1 MHSTDRGRTDNRL
14 VPGGIPVSLRFVSLV
29 LCTLAVGAAS
39 ASAGER
45 SVAGISPG
53 LVHRGQRTT
62 IVVSTTKPLV
72 SCAARLRYSDGH
84 VQTTPRRKAN
94 HIRRVS
100 FTIRIPLTAATGAG
114 SWRVTCGTAVRTGSF
129 IVAAVKSTLGVDQP
143 KVVVDR
149 QGFTQ
154 RPARFGTGS
163 TLSYGL
169 ILHDTSATEDA
180 QNVYVIVN
188 MVAADGELIG
198 SKSQTVALV
207 PAGGTYALGDS
218 MNLRTQVAATR
229 LEITVRVGAHTPK
242 QAYTMPEFANVR
254 ILPSDS
260 DPGWV
265 SEVDAE
271 IVNVNT
277 TKTLAS
283 ANVSLVVVD
292 AAGNPL
298 GGGRSFSFA
307 SLPAGTRFVFTAQ
320 SGFSSIPLDRAA
332 AVLIS
337 SEPRYTNPS

>member
-1 MHSTDRGRTDNRL
+1 M
-14 VPGGIPVSLRFVSLV
+14 PLRFVSLV
-29 LCTLAVGAAS
+29 LCALAAGAAS

-45 SVAGISPG
+45 TVTGISPS

-62 IVVSTTKPLV
+62 IVVSTLKPGV
-72 SCAARLRYSDGH
+72 SCVARLRYADGH
-84 VQTTPRRKAN
+84 VQTTPRRRSTSAR
-94 HIRRVS
+94 HVS
-100 FTIRIPLTAATGAG
+100 FTVRIPLTAATGAG
-114 SWRVTCGTAVRTGSF
+114 SWHVTCGKALRAGSF
-129 IVAAVKSTLGVDQP
+129 IVAAVTSTVGAEAP

-149 QGFTQ
+149 EGFTQ
-154 RPARFGTGS
+154 RSAATGTGS
-163 TLSYGL
+163 LLSYGL
-169 ILHDTSATEDA
+169 ILHDTSASEDA

-198 SKSQTVALV
+198 SKSETVALV

-229 LEITVRVGAHTPK
+229 LEITVRVGAHAPK
-242 QAYTMPEFANVR
+242 QAHTMPEFANVR
-254 ILPSDS
+254 VLPNTY

-265 SEVDAE
+265 SEIDAE

-298 GGGRSFSFA
+298 GGGTGYSLA
-307 SLPAGTRFVFTAQ
+307 ALPAGSRFVFTAQ

-337 SEPRYTNPS
+337 SNPSYTNPD

>member
-1 MHSTDRGRTDNRL
+1 
-14 VPGGIPVSLRFVSLV
+14 VSLRFVSLV
-29 LCTLAVGAAS
+29 LCVLAAGAAS

-45 SVAGISPG
+45 TLTGISPG

-62 IVVSTTKPLV
+62 IVVSTPKAGM
-72 SCAARLRYSDGH
+72 SCAARLRYADGH
-84 VQTTPRRKAN
+84 VQTAPRRKATSL
-94 HIRRVS
+94 RRVS

-114 SWRVTCGTAVRTGSF
+114 SWRVSCGSAVRTGSF
-129 IVAAVKSTLGVDQP
+129 IVAAVKSTLGVEEP

-154 RPARFGTGS
+154 RPDSYGTGS
-163 TLSYGL
+163 LLSYGL
-169 ILHDTSATEDA
+169 VLHDTSASEDA

-198 SKSQTVALV
+198 SKSQTVPLV

-218 MNLRTQVAATR
+218 MSLRTQVPATR
-229 LEITVRVGAHTPK
+229 LEITVRVGAHAPK
-242 QAYTMPEFANVR
+242 QGHPMPEFANVR
-254 ILPSDS
+254 ILPATY

-265 SEVDAE
+265 SEIDAE
-271 IVNVNT
+271 ILNVNT
-277 TKTLAS
+277 TRTLAS

-298 GGGRSFSFA
+298 GGGAGYSSA
-307 SLPAGTRFVFTAQ
+307 ALPAGSRFLFTAQ

-337 SEPRYTNPS
+337 SQPTYSNPS

>member
-1 MHSTDRGRTDNRL
+1 M
-14 VPGGIPVSLRFVSLV
+14 SLRFVSLV
-29 LCTLAVGAAS
+29 MCTLAVGAAS

-45 SVAGISPG
+45 SLAGISPG

-62 IVVSTTKPLV
+62 IVVSSAKPLV
-72 SCAARLRYSDGH
+72 SCVARLHYSDGH
-84 VQTTPRRKAN
+84 VQTTPRRKAS
-94 HIRRVS
+94 HLRRVS

-114 SWRVTCGTAVRTGSF
+114 TWQVTCGTSVRTGSF
-129 IVAAVKSTLGVDQP
+129 IVAAVKSTLSIDEP

-154 RPARFGTGS
+154 RPDRFGTGS

-180 QNVYVIVN
+180 QNVYIIVN
-188 MVAADGELIG
+188 MVAGDGELIG

-207 PAGGTYALGDS
+207 PAGGTYALGDAMS
-218 MNLRTQVAATR
+218 LRTQVPATR
-229 LEITVRVGAHTPK
+229 LEITIRVGAHAPK
-242 QAYTMPEFANVR
+242 QAHPMPEFANVR
-254 ILPSDS
+254 ILPTDS

-265 SEVDAE
+265 SEIDAE

-298 GGGRSFSFA
+298 GGGTGYSFA
-307 SLPAGTRFVFTAQ
+307 ALPAGSRFVFIAQ
-320 SGFSSIPLDRAA
+320 SGFSSIPIDRAA

-337 SEPRYTNPS
+337 SNPSYTNPN

>member
-1 MHSTDRGRTDNRL
+1 M
-14 VPGGIPVSLRFVSLV
+14 SLRFVSLV

-45 SVAGISPG
+45 SVGGISPG

-62 IVVSTTKPLV
+62 IVVSTAKPLM
-72 SCAARLRYSDGH
+72 SCAARLRYSDGRL
-84 VQTTPRRKAN
+84 QTTPRRRAN

-114 SWRVTCGTAVRTGSF
+114 SWRVICGTAVRTGSF

-198 SKSQTVALV
+198 SKSQTIKLV
-207 PAGGTYALGDS
+207 PAGGTYDLGDF
-218 MNLRTQVAATR
+218 MALRTQVPAVK
-229 LEITVRVGAHTPK
+229 LEITVRVGAHEPK
-242 QAYTMPEFANVR
+242 QSHLMPDFANVK
-254 ILPSDS
+254 IFGSTY

-265 SEVDAE
+265 GEVDGE
-271 IVNVNT
+271 IVNNVSG
-277 TKTLAS
+277 KTLQS
-283 ANVSLVVVD
+283 ATLSVIVFD
-292 AAGNPL
+292 AAGNII
-298 GGGRSFSFA
+298 GGGTAYTFA
-307 SLPAGTRFVFTAQ
+307 SVPSGSRFVFLAQ
-320 SGFSSIPLDRAA
+320 QGFSAIPLDK
-332 AVLIS
+332 AVSTAIS
-337 SEPRYTNPS
+337 PDPTWINGG